1 MKEIEVMVTFDNKK
15 EDVLNVLSQ
24 FEYVGEKEI
33 IDTYFIDPL
42 RKNLEPESDLR
53 LNETFRIRKYNDTC
67 YLTYKKQHFKG
78 KQWVYSD
85 EYETKVEDYETIKK
99 IVFLLGLEEL
109 ITVHN
114 KRTIFKTKDYEIVF
128 EDVKNLGYFIE
139 VEKLGS
145 DDKDEL
151 EIKEELRSFIRSLK
165 LNNVRELNI
174 GKNQFL
180 LSKKMK
186 VQLNIYNDTKYE

>member
-1 MKEIEVMVTFDNKK
+1 MKEIEAMVTFDNTK

-24 FEYVGEKEI
+24 FEYIGKKEI

-114 KRTIFKTKDYEIVF
+114 KRTIFKSKDYEIVF

-139 VEKLGS
+139 VEKLS
-145 DDKDEL
+145 NDDKDEL
-151 EIKEELRSFIRSLK
+151 EIKEEIRSFIRSLK
-165 LNNVRELNI
+165 LKNVRELNI

-180 LSKKMK
+180 LSRKIGIE
-186 VQLNIYNDTKYE
+186 LNIYNDIKYE

>member
-1 MKEIEVMVTFDNKK
+1 MTEIEVMVTFDNTK

-85 EYETKVEDYETIKK
+85 EYETKVEDYETIKL
-99 IVFLLGLEEL
+99 IVLLLGLEEL

-114 KRTIFKTKDYEIVF
+114 KRTIYKSKDYEIVF

-139 VEKLGS
+139 VEKLSS

-151 EIKEELRSFIRSLK
+151 EIKEEIRSFIRSLK
-165 LNNVRELNI
+165 LKNVKELNI